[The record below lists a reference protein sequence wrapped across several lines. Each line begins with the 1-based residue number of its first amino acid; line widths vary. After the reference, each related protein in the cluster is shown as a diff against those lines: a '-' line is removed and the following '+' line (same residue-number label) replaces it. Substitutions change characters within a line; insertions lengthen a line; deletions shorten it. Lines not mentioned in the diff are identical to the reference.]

1 MNTSRKKDFIRLAK
15 NLFDRFGQE
24 GVVIEYCGC
33 YKYFK
38 SLEEAEDWGR
48 KYKIYTYQAIQE
60 KNKLILKPQFDFKL
74 IALYSHYPRSMVSL
88 TP

>member
-1 MNTSRKKDFIRLAK
+1 MNTSSKKDFLRLAK

-24 GVVIEYCGC
+24 GVVIEYYNS

-48 KYKIYTYQAIQE
+48 KHKAYSYKATQE
-60 KNKLILKPQFDFKL
+60 KDKLILKPEFDFKL
-74 IALYSHYPRSMVSL
+74 VALYSHYPRSMIRLKV
-88 TP
+88 